1 MTKKVYTTAQGK
13 SVDLGAIILQ
23 NEHVRAVGNMNVNA
37 RGDLLDGSSR
47 VIDQRNQQ
55 VTRQMERN
63 TQPAPTGVSTQP
75 RHTSSVAA
83 RRAREAATT
92 PAPAPAVVDPV
103 VEAPIPDPVAEQP
116 VPETP
121 APALRVDRTVVTDQ
135 SGGLAGAMAR
145 SRTVAQEKLKT
156 QKEIVKTKPGV
167 TKL

>member
-63 TQPAPTGVSTQP
+63 TQPAPTGVSTKP

-83 RRAREAATT
+83 RRAQEVATT
-92 PAPAPAVVDPV
+92 PAPEVVDPV
-103 VEAPIPDPVAEQP
+103 VEAPVPDPVVEET
-116 VPETP
+116 VPE
-121 APALRVDRTVVTDQ
+121 APTLRVDRTVITDQ

-156 QKEIVKTKPGV
+156 QKELVKNKPGV
-167 TKL
+167 NKL

>member
-83 RRAREAATT
+83 RRAREAAATT
-92 PAPAPAVVDPV
+92 APTVVDPV
-103 VEAPIPDPVAEQP
+103 VEAPVEDPVVEETA
-116 VPETP
+116 PETL
-121 APALRVDRTVVTDQ
+121 APTLRVDRTVITDQ

-156 QKEIVKTKPGV
+156 QKELVKTKPGV

>member
-23 NEHVRAVGNMNVNA
+23 NEHIRAVGNMNVNA

-83 RRAREAATT
+83 RRAQAAV
-92 PAPAPAVVDPV
+92 AVPVPTVVESLVEQPV
-103 VEAPIPDPVAEQP
+103 VEETI
-116 VPETP
+116 PETP
-121 APALRVDRTVVTDQ
+121 APTLRVDRTVITDQ

-156 QKEIVKTKPGV
+156 QKELVKNKPGV

>member
-83 RRAREAATT
+83 RRAQEAAAT
-92 PAPAPAVVDPV
+92 PAPAVVDPV
-103 VEAPIPDPVAEQP
+103 VEETVPDPVVETP

-121 APALRVDRTVVTDQ
+121 APTLRVDRTVVTDQ

-156 QKEIVKTKPGV
+156 QKELVKNKPGV
-167 TKL
+167 NKL

>member
-83 RRAREAATT
+83 RRAQEAAAT
-92 PAPAPAVVDPV
+92 PAPAVVDPV
-103 VEAPIPDPVAEQP
+103 VEAPVEDPVVETP

-121 APALRVDRTVVTDQ
+121 APTLRVERTVVTDQ
-135 SGGLAGAMAR
+135 TGGLAGAMAR

-156 QKEIVKTKPGV
+156 QKELVKNKPGV
-167 TKL
+167 NKL